1 MDNFFIKLQK
11 NLSLSQKKI
20 VITFFDIILVILS
33 IYFSFIIRYESFQIY
48 LTDNIYIFLIGVI
61 LFLIISTIFRL
72 NQQILRSFN
81 LSNVFFIVK
90 VILIYTLIF
99 FIITF
104 FINFQNSPR
113 SIPIFIGPILFF
125 SFISSRLF
133 LFYVTNS
140 NISGNTKKII
150 PILIYGAGTSGI
162 YFNETIDSI
171 YKVIGF
177 IDDDFSKIGRRINN
191 LKVYKYININ
201 DLVKENNVREI
212 IVAIPRLNIS
222 ERKIFQKKLN
232 NFNVKINFITLSFNS
247 QKSQSLEFDNIRLYD
262 LIDRDLKVDFDLN
275 KKFYNKT
282 VIITGAGGSIGS
294 ELSRQIIM
302 SEPQCLIL
310 IDISEI
316 NLFNLDNQINLITNQ
331 FNIQSDVKFKLLNLT
346 DELSVKKIFS
356 ELDLK
361 YNIDYVFHC
370 AAYKHVSLVQ
380 QNKFDA
386 FKNNMLSTM
395 NIVNYSDI
403 FAVKKFVLIS
413 SDKAVRPEGMM
424 GMTKYLS
431 ETYVQKIS
439 SLSIHTNF
447 SIVRFGNVL
456 GSSGSV
462 LPIFQDQIKNGGPIT
477 VTDPSVTRYF
487 MTIEEACYLVIQA
500 AIIAKKSETFLI
512 NMGEPIKV
520 IELAR
525 RLLRSLGL
533 NEKTDTTPNGIEIKI
548 TGLKKGEKLHEE
560 LLITEKSLKTIN
572 KNLMIADEK
581 DKIDLDL
588 DSFKHFIKDI
598 IDSNSENYLEKSLN
612 QLNIKS

>member
-20 VITFFDIILVILS
+20 IITFFDIILVVLS
-33 IYFSFIIRYESFQIY
+33 TYFSFIIRYESFQIY

-61 LFLIISTIFRL
+61 LYLIISTIFRL

-81 LSNVFFIVK
+81 LSNVFFIIK
-90 VILIYTLIF
+90 VISIYTLVF
-99 FIITF
+99 FIVTF

-125 SFISSRLF
+125 FFISSRLF

-140 NISGNTKKII
+140 NISGSSKKTI
-150 PILIYGAGTSGI
+150 PILIYGAGASGI
-162 YFNETIDSI
+162 YFNETIDSV

-191 LKVYKYININ
+191 LKVYSYININ
-201 DLVKENNVREI
+201 DLVKENNIREI

-232 NFNVKINFITLSFNS
+232 NFNVKINFIALSFNN
-247 QKSQSLEFDNIRLYD
+247 QKSQNLEFDNIRLYD

-275 KKFYNKT
+275 KNFYNKT

-302 SEPQCLIL
+302 SEPKCLIL

-316 NLFNLDNQINLITNQ
+316 NLFNLDNQIKLITNQ

-356 ELDLK
+356 ELDLQYK
-361 YNIDYVFHC
+361 IDYVFHC

-395 NIVNYSDI
+395 NIANYSDI

-431 ETYVQKIS
+431 ESYVQKIS
-439 SLSIHTNF
+439 LISNHTNF

-533 NEKTDTTPNGIEIKI
+533 NEKTDATPNGIEIKI

-560 LLITEKSLKTIN
+560 LLITEKSLKTVN

-588 DSFKHFIKDI
+588 DNFKNLIKNI
-598 IDSNSENYLEKSLN
+598 INSNSENYLEKSLS

>member
-20 VITFFDIILVILS
+20 IITFFDIILVVLS
-33 IYFSFIIRYESFQIY
+33 TYFSFIIRYESFQIY
-48 LTDNIYIFLIGVI
+48 LTDNIYVFLIGVI
-61 LFLIISTIFRL
+61 LYLIISTIFRL

-81 LSNVFFIVK
+81 LSNVFFIIK
-90 VILIYTLIF
+90 VISIYTLVF
-99 FIITF
+99 FIVTF

-125 SFISSRLF
+125 FFISSRLF

-140 NISGNTKKII
+140 NISGSSKKTI
-150 PILIYGAGTSGI
+150 PILIYGAGASGI
-162 YFNETIDSI
+162 YFNETIDSV

-191 LKVYKYININ
+191 LKVYSYININ
-201 DLVKENNVREI
+201 DLVKENNIREI

-232 NFNVKINFITLSFNS
+232 NFRVKINFIALSFNN
-247 QKSQSLEFDNIRLYD
+247 QKSQNLEFDNIRLYD

-302 SEPQCLIL
+302 SEPKCLIL

-316 NLFNLDNQINLITNQ
+316 NLFNLDNQIKLITNQ

-356 ELDLK
+356 ELDLQYK
-361 YNIDYVFHC
+361 IDYVFHC

-395 NIVNYSDI
+395 NIANYSDI

-431 ETYVQKIS
+431 ESYVQKIS
-439 SLSIHTNF
+439 LISNHTNF

-533 NEKTDTTPNGIEIKI
+533 NEKTDATPNGIEIKI

-560 LLITEKSLKTIN
+560 LLITEKSLKTVN

-588 DSFKHFIKDI
+588 DNFKNLIKNI
-598 IDSNSENYLEKSLN
+598 INSNSENYLEKSLS

>member
-20 VITFFDIILVILS
+20 IITFFDIILVVLS
-33 IYFSFIIRYESFQIY
+33 TYFSFIIRYESFQIY

-61 LFLIISTIFRL
+61 LYLIISTIFRL

-81 LSNVFFIVK
+81 LSNVFFIIK
-90 VILIYTLIF
+90 VISIYTLVF
-99 FIITF
+99 FIVTF

-125 SFISSRLF
+125 FFISSRLF

-140 NISGNTKKII
+140 NISGSSKKTI
-150 PILIYGAGTSGI
+150 PILIYGAGASGI
-162 YFNETIDSI
+162 YFNETIDSV

-191 LKVYKYININ
+191 LKVYSYININ
-201 DLVKENNVREI
+201 DLVKENNIREI

-232 NFNVKINFITLSFNS
+232 NFSVKINFIALSFNN
-247 QKSQSLEFDNIRLYD
+247 QKSQNLEFDNIRLYD

-302 SEPQCLIL
+302 SEPKCLIL

-316 NLFNLDNQINLITNQ
+316 NLFNLDNQIKLITNQ

-356 ELDLK
+356 ELDLQYK
-361 YNIDYVFHC
+361 IDYVFHC

-395 NIVNYSDI
+395 NIANYSDI

-431 ETYVQKIS
+431 ESYVQKIS
-439 SLSIHTNF
+439 LISNHTNF

-533 NEKTDTTPNGIEIKI
+533 NEKTDATPNGIEIKI

-560 LLITEKSLKTIN
+560 LLITEKSLKTVN

-588 DSFKHFIKDI
+588 DNFKNLIKNI
-598 IDSNSENYLEKSLN
+598 INSNSENYLEKSLS

>member
-1 MDNFFIKLQK
+1 LDNFFIKLQK

-20 VITFFDIILVILS
+20 IITFFDIILVVLS
-33 IYFSFIIRYESFQIY
+33 TYFSFIIRYESFQIY

-61 LFLIISTIFRL
+61 LYLIISTIFRL

-81 LSNVFFIVK
+81 LSNVFFIIK
-90 VILIYTLIF
+90 VISIYTLVF
-99 FIITF
+99 FIVTF

-125 SFISSRLF
+125 FFISSRLF

-140 NISGNTKKII
+140 NISGSSKKTI
-150 PILIYGAGTSGI
+150 PILIYGAGASGI
-162 YFNETIDSI
+162 YFNETIDSV

-191 LKVYKYININ
+191 LKVYSYININ
-201 DLVKENNVREI
+201 DLVKENNIREI

-232 NFNVKINFITLSFNS
+232 NFSVKINFIALSFNN
-247 QKSQSLEFDNIRLYD
+247 QKSQNLEFDNIRLYD

-302 SEPQCLIL
+302 SEPKCLIL

-316 NLFNLDNQINLITNQ
+316 NLFNLDNQIKLITNQ

-356 ELDLK
+356 ELDLQYK
-361 YNIDYVFHC
+361 IDYVFHC

-395 NIVNYSDI
+395 NIANYSDI

-431 ETYVQKIS
+431 ESYVQKIS
-439 SLSIHTNF
+439 LISNHTNF

-533 NEKTDTTPNGIEIKI
+533 NEKTDATPNGIEIKI

-560 LLITEKSLKTIN
+560 LLITEKSLKTVN

-588 DSFKHFIKDI
+588 DNFKNLIKNI
-598 IDSNSENYLEKSLN
+598 INSNSENYLEKSLS

>member
-20 VITFFDIILVILS
+20 IITFFDIILVVLS
-33 IYFSFIIRYESFQIY
+33 TYFSFIIRYESFQIY

-61 LFLIISTIFRL
+61 LYLIISTIFRL

-81 LSNVFFIVK
+81 LSNVFFIIK
-90 VILIYTLIF
+90 VISIYTLVF
-99 FIITF
+99 FIVTF

-125 SFISSRLF
+125 FFISSRLF

-140 NISGNTKKII
+140 NISGSSKKTI
-150 PILIYGAGTSGI
+150 PILIYGAGASGI
-162 YFNETIDSI
+162 YFNETIDSV

-191 LKVYKYININ
+191 LKVYSYININ
-201 DLVKENNVREI
+201 DLVKENNIREI

-232 NFNVKINFITLSFNS
+232 NFRVKINFIALSFNN
-247 QKSQSLEFDNIRLYD
+247 QKSQNLEFDNIRLYD

-302 SEPQCLIL
+302 SEPKCLIL

-316 NLFNLDNQINLITNQ
+316 NLFNLDNQIKLITNQ

-356 ELDLK
+356 ELDLQYK
-361 YNIDYVFHC
+361 IDYVFHC

-395 NIVNYSDI
+395 NIANYSDI

-431 ETYVQKIS
+431 ESYVQKIS
-439 SLSIHTNF
+439 LISNHTNF

-533 NEKTDTTPNGIEIKI
+533 NEKTDATPNGIEIKI

-560 LLITEKSLKTIN
+560 LLITEKSLKTVN

-588 DSFKHFIKDI
+588 DNFKNLIKNI
-598 IDSNSENYLEKSLN
+598 INSNSENYLEKSLS